1 MRRRTFISLAL
12 IIFLTIICGWLVFTT
27 PTFTLGD
34 IQREIK
40 VHLGLDL
47 QGGLRVLLQADVP
60 EGTVLEPG
68 AIDVARDIVN
78 RRVNALGVSEPVVQV
93 QGNNRIVVELPGIQ
107 NPEEAVKVFGSTG
120 LLEFIDAGS
129 VPPQV
134 GELVATTGASV
145 NNSCSAAVAQQGT
158 PTPAPTISPSSSI
171 TPTTEITPTNPITNT
186 RVFSTVM
193 TGDCLAT
200 AVVAFDPNTNQPHI
214 QFQLKD
220 AGAKIFG
227 DFTSA
232 NVGRYLA
239 IALDKEIISAPVI
252 NSAITGG
259 SGIIEGQFTIP
270 EANNFAV
277 QLRFGSLPIPLRI
290 ETTTTI
296 GPTLG
301 ADSLQ
306 RSLTAGAIGLGVV
319 SLFMILFYRL
329 PGVIAVIALSIYGLL
344 SFTIYKVGIPGFF
357 EFVTLTLPGIAGFVL
372 SLGVAVD
379 SNFLVFE
386 RMKEELRAGRPLNQA
401 VEIGFE
407 RAWSA
412 ILDSNVAMLIS
423 SLILFWFGSSFGAS
437 LVAGFALTLGI
448 GTMLSIFTAVFV
460 TRTLLRFIIEIGLF
474 PNLWWWGIKP
484 DETGIHAAPQPANS
498 KVMDFVGRRRWY
510 FMLSIIMIIPGLLA
524 IFYNLAT
531 AGSAFQ
537 LGIDFTGGT
546 NWEITNISRMPT
558 SDEVRA
564 IFGEFGI
571 RDATPIPE
579 TLEGQPAVM
588 IRSSE
593 VRLEDKAAIGAKLQ
607 EILGDYTEVRFES
620 AGPLIGAEVTQRA
633 AIAVALTSLGV
644 LLYMAFAF
652 RNAPHAF
659 RYGVCAILAMLHDI
673 LVVLGATAIFGI
685 LFGWQFDALVLTAL
699 LTVIGFAINDTIVV
713 FDRIRENVRR
723 LNGLPFDDI
732 VNHSIME
739 TLGRSLNTQL
749 AVAFTLTA
757 LTLFGG
763 VTTQQFTLTMLIG
776 LISVT
781 YSSIFNAAQFLV
793 VWEHGEVGDFFR
805 RLFRRPREATAS

>member
-1 MRRRTFISLAL
+1 MRQRTFISLAL
-12 IIFLTIICGWLVFTT
+12 IIFLTIISGWLVLSN
-27 PTFTLGD
+27 PTIAIGD
-34 IQREIK
+34 LQREIR

-60 EGTVLEPG
+60 EGTQLEPG
-68 AIDVARDIVN
+68 AIGVARDIIN
-78 RRVNALGVSEPVVQV
+78 RRVNALGVSEPVIQV
-93 QGNNRIVVELPGIQ
+93 QGTNRIVVELPGIQ
-107 NPEEAVKVFGSTG
+107 NPDEAIKVFGSTG
-120 LLEFIDAGS
+120 LLEFVDAGS
-129 VPPQV
+129 NPPPV
-134 GELVATTGASV
+134 GELIVTTGPSAT
-145 NNSCSAAVAQQGT
+145 NSCSSAVAQATPAAAPTLT
-158 PTPAPTISPSSSI
+158 PTSSI
-171 TPTTEITPTNPITNT
+171 TPTAEITPTNPIAET
-186 RVFSTVM
+186 RVFTTVM
-193 TGDCLAT
+193 TGDCLQSAI
-200 AVVAFDPNTNQPHI
+200 VAFDPNTNQPHI
-214 QFQLKD
+214 QFELKG
-220 AGAKIFG
+220 AGSQIFA
-227 DFTSA
+227 DFTAA

-252 NSAITGG
+252 NSPITGG
-259 SGIIEGQFTIP
+259 KGVIEGQFTIP

-306 RSLTAGAIGLGVV
+306 RSLIAGAIGLGVV

-329 PGVIAVIALSIYGLL
+329 PGVVAVIALSIYGLL

-357 EFVTLTLPGIAGFVL
+357 DFVTLTLPGIAGFVL

-386 RMKEELRAGRPLNQA
+386 RMKEELRGGRPLSQA
-401 VEIGFE
+401 VEIGFD

-448 GTMLSIFTAVFV
+448 GVMLSIFTAVFV
-460 TRTLLRFIIEIGLF
+460 TRTLLRFIIEVGLS
-474 PNLWWWGIKP
+474 PNLWWWGVTP
-484 DETGIHAAPQPANS
+484 DETGRRAAPQPTNAR
-498 KVMDFVGRRRWY
+498 VMDFVSRRNT
-510 FMLSIIMIIPGLLA
+510 FFVLSLIMIIPGLLA
-524 IFYNLAT
+524 IGYNLLQS
-531 AGSAFQ
+531 GSPFQ

-546 NWEITNISRMPT
+546 NWEVTDIKRMPT
-558 SDEVRA
+558 SDEVRD
-564 IFGEFGI
+564 IFGKYGI
-571 RDATPIPE
+571 RDAIPIPE
-579 TLEGQPAVM
+579 TLDGKPAFL

-593 VRLEDKAAIGAKLQ
+593 VRLQDKPAISEELRA
-607 EILGDYTEVRFES
+607 IVGDFTEVRFES

-633 AIAVALTSLGV
+633 AIAVAVTSLGV

-659 RYGVCAILAMLHDI
+659 RYGVCAILAMLHDV

-685 LFGWQFDALVLTAL
+685 VFGWQFDALVLTAL

-793 VWEHGEVGDFFR
+793 VWEHGQVGDFFR
-805 RLFRRPREATAS
+805 RLFRRPEKATAV